1 MSVDKE
7 HWNEVLEVSR
17 RKILK
22 TFLAG
27 ALVTTI
33 VLLLVFYIY
42 LKTGFKL

>member
-1 MSVDKE
+1 MIDKE
-7 HWNEVLEVSR
+7 HWEEVLEVSR

-27 ALVTTI
+27 ALVAGL

-42 LKTGFKL
+42 IKTGFKI